1 MWFGCIVLASSMHN
15 KCPFDAQWVRDR
27 VLHPCSHSLNRAEKA
42 LRELLDLE
50 LIILCD
56 KDNREIDRL
65 IDKENSINLKNETE
79 VNEKAKENLRS
90 FLREK
95 KIIKPIP

>member
-1 MWFGCIVLASSMHN
+1 M
-15 KCPFDAQWVRDR
+15 
-27 VLHPCSHSLNRAEKA
+27 PCSHRARLAKGA
-42 LRELLDLE
+42 LQELLDLE
-50 LIILCD
+50 LIVLCD